1 MPVDTDVLII
11 GAGLSGVG
19 FAIQLQ
25 KKYPR
30 TTFEIYEK
38 AEGLG
43 GTWWANTYPGCACDV
58 PSHLY
63 SYSFALNPDWSEQ
76 FASQAE
82 IAAYCRAV
90 AEMHDIPPHIKFR
103 STVQSATFND
113 SSGTWAV
120 KILDQQTGRVYE
132 RHSRVLI
139 TAVGMLSE
147 PKDCDIPGAEEY
159 NGRLFHSAR
168 WDHEFEW
175 AGKEVVVVGNGCS
188 ATQFVPILTNTPGSA
203 KRVTQFIRQPH
214 WLEPRPNPK
223 YPSSIRWIFRH
234 VPLVMRCLR
243 CAIFLYLESYF
254 STFKRVAGKRTR
266 EARMKSQMIY
276 LKEMAPEKYHDIL
289 IPKMELGCKRRV
301 MDTDYL
307 ACLHRGNMELIHDDP
322 IERITVDGVRT
333 ISGWE
338 IHADAIILATGFRTA
353 QPLFPLGDKIRG
365 EGGISLSEHWESST
379 SHAPQA
385 YYGTCVSHFPNM
397 FILVGPNTATGH
409 TSVLFTVECQIDFT
423 LKVLHPLLKSLHP
436 ASSSSS
442 SILQRMICFLS
453 TPFSSQSETRRKLAP
468 APDIVSVTSLA
479 EERESQWIDEASK
492 QYVWTSGCASWYLHP
507 SGRNT
512 TLYPG
517 SQVAFWFRSWF
528 GPLAGD
534 FVYRRSSA
542 GVLDED
548 GGVDGC

>member
-175 AGKEVVVVGNGCS
+175 AGKEVVVVG
-188 ATQFVPILTNTPGSA
+188 SA

-266 EARMKSQMIY
+266 EARMKSQTIY

-479 EERESQWIDEASK
+479 EEKESQWIDEASK

-517 SQVAFWFRSWF
+517 SQVAFWFRSWI